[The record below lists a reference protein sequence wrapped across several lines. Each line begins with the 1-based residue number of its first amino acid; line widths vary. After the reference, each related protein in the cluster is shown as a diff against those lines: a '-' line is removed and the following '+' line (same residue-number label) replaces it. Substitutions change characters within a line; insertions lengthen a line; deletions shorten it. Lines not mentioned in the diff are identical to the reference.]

1 MQSYL
6 DRSSNFTNPT
16 AIRLLQLMDRKRTN
30 LCVAVDCTTKAELL
44 AITRQIGPFICLLKT
59 HIDIILDFDQD
70 LIEQLLLLSKHFDF
84 MIFEDRKFAD
94 IGNTVKLQYS
104 GGIYKISSWADI
116 TNAHA
121 VPVIL
126 FDSG

>member
-1 MQSYL
+1 
-6 DRSSNFTNPT
+6 
-16 AIRLLQLMDRKRTN
+16 
-30 LCVAVDCTTKAELL
+30 
-44 AITRQIGPFICLLKT
+44 LLKT

-104 GGIYKISSWADI
+104 GGIYKISSWADV